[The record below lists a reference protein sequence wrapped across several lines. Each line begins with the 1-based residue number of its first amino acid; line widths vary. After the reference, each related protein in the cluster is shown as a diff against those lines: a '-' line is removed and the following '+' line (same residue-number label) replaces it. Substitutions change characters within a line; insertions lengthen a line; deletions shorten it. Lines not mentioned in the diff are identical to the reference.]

1 MTDDPNKNAKRL
13 VLLFW
18 GVLAFYYFTI
28 SWNYISNELRDDRME
43 EYIQK
48 IVQLAGNETRT
59 PREIRSLVMAK
70 ASELS
75 LPVEPEQ
82 IKVLG
87 SGHSLKIS
95 LDYEVTVTTPFLA
108 IGLFSRHYEHN
119 IGYREMHF

>member
-59 PREIRSLVMAK
+59 PREIRTLVMAK
-70 ASELS
+70 ASELN
-75 LPVEPEQ
+75 LPVEEDQ
-82 IKVLG
+82 IKVVG
-87 SGHSLKIS
+87 SGHKLKIS
-95 LDYEVTVTTPFLA
+95 LEYEVTVTTPILA
-108 IGLFSRHYEHN
+108 IGLFSRHYQHN
-119 IGYREMHF
+119 IGYREMQF